1 MKYKVYVQKT
11 VFGEIEVE
19 AENEYDAECQAED
32 AFGDDDEFEW
42 NEYSEDWEVVRTE
55 KEEQND

>member
-19 AENEYDAECQAED
+19 AENDYEAELRAED
-32 AFGDDDEFEW
+32 SFGDDDEFEW
-42 NEYSEDWEVVRTE
+42 NEYSEDWEVVKSVKGE
-55 KEEQND
+55 S